1 MAPYRSTEGLA
12 GNPRWSRDMK
22 ADIRKATD
30 EVRANIRRIR
40 KEKRLTAEVVAK
52 RMGISRPFYTQLE
65 GGTRRMALRYLF
77 GIAAALDVK
86 PKSLFK

>member
-1 MAPYRSTEGLA
+1 
-12 GNPRWSRDMK
+12 MK
-22 ADIRKATD
+22 AEIKQEAD

-40 KEKRLTAEVVAK
+40 KEKRLTAEVIAE
-52 RMGISRPFYTQLE
+52 RMGISRPLYTQLE

-77 GIAAALDVK
+77 GIAAALEVK